1 MVQNLYSDG
10 HEFASHT
17 VSHPAENELRNF
29 NSYNW
34 TKEIIGMFKMVS
46 STFFN
51 LSVFW
56 SYIDFIN
63 DDINQFCDQKYV

>member
-29 NSYNW
+29 DYYNW
-34 TKEIIGMFKMVS
+34 TKEIIGMFKWYLQHS
-46 STFFN
+46 SIFQYFN
-51 LSVFW
+51 
-56 SYIDFIN
+56 FI
-63 DDINQFCDQKYV
+63 

>member
-29 NSYNW
+29 DYHNW
-34 TKEIIGMFKMVS
+34 AKEIIGMFKMVS

-51 LSVFW
+51 LSVF
-56 SYIDFIN
+56 
-63 DDINQFCDQKYV
+63 

>member
-29 NSYNW
+29 DQYKW
-34 TKEIIGMFKMVS
+34 TKEIIGMFKIVS
-46 STFFN
+46 SKILQSFSILILYRF
-51 LSVFW
+51 
-56 SYIDFIN
+56 Y
-63 DDINQFCDQKYV
+63 K